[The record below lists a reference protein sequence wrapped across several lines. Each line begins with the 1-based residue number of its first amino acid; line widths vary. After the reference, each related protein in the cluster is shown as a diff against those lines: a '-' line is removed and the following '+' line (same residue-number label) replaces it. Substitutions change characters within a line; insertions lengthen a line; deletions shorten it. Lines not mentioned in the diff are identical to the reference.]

1 MATIYIKY
9 DNISCWVGKVK
20 NRLVQGRKW
29 SLILVA
35 LMKCLFLNVKEVAL
49 AVSTKPVVTLRAL
62 SCDGSR
68 APVVC
73 TLGSELTLCLVPYR
87 PVGAGGTSLQ
97 GVESA
102 AGMGVGAHLVVNRA
116 RWARLGVVMVCGFL
130 QNVQEYLAWLL
141 WC

>member
-1 MATIYIKY
+1 M
-9 DNISCWVGKVK
+9 GKVK

-35 LMKCLFLNVKEVAL
+35 LMKCLFLNVKEVTL

-62 SCDGSR
+62 SCDGFR

-73 TLGSELTLCLVPYR
+73 TLGSELTLCLVLYC

-130 QNVQEYLAWLL
+130 QNVQECLAWLL